1 VIGPVACSDRA
12 QEVLVALAG
21 THLADGHSH
30 RAHLLQEVGVQALP
44 DGARTGAH
52 LSCKRRE
59 GNEGEDAEEKEE
71 EEEEEEA
78 REEGKKGRARRKVRE
93 EMW

>member
-1 VIGPVACSDRA
+1 MCRRSRT
-12 QEVLVALAG
+12 ALG
-21 THLADGHSH
+21 
-30 RAHLLQEVGVQALP
+30 R
-44 DGARTGAH
+44 AH

-71 EEEEEEA
+71 KEEEEEEEEV
-78 REEGKKGRARRKVRE
+78 REEVKKGRARRKVRE

>member
-1 VIGPVACSDRA
+1 
-12 QEVLVALAG
+12 
-21 THLADGHSH
+21 
-30 RAHLLQEVGVQALP
+30 VQALP

-71 EEEEEEA
+71 EEEEA
-78 REEGKKGRARRKVRE
+78 REEVKKGRARRKVRE